1 MLDLFTALAAEIT
14 PGTADATARTPMLRH
29 EGAPVAHG
37 PGVFPDAVAEARD
50 QSRIPLAWIVSGAGG
65 TVRTRPSGQPRSCF
79 LPTVVP

>member
-14 PGTADATARTPMLRH
+14 PGTADATARTPMLLH

-50 QSRIPLAWIVSGAGG
+50 QAFLLAWIVSGAGG
-65 TVRTRPSGQPRSCF
+65 TVPTRPSGQPRSCF
-79 LPTVVP
+79 LLTVVP